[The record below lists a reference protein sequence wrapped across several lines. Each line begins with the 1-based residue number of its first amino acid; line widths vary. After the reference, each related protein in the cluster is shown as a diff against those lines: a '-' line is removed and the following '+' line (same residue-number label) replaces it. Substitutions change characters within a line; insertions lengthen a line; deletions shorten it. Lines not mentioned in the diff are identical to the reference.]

1 MAFANV
7 PRAGQAQVVWHE
19 WRELLSAVT
28 PWSSVFLGQGRNVET
43 LWKRGAVGKGDF
55 GCMGFV
61 GFSRGFPPCF
71 TWVFVVIGTI

>member
-28 PWSSVFLGQGRNVET
+28 PWSSLGFGEGRN
-43 LWKRGAVGKGDF
+43 RGKPGGNAAQLGKVILVVWI
-55 GCMGFV
+55 CMDL
-61 GFSRGFPPCF
+61 
-71 TWVFVVIGTI
+71 